1 MQELGGSSAGQLAQA
16 GQWKYPY
23 HGHHAQ
29 FMNVDRGQK
38 LFHEFSKFLEFSE
51 LCGPVCSTKSA
62 SSTIAA
68 QGLAAQSV
76 IGL

>member
-1 MQELGGSSAGQLAQA
+1 
-16 GQWKYPY
+16 
-23 HGHHAQ
+23 
-29 FMNVDRGQK
+29 MNVDRGQK